1 MTPPITPA
9 YSPLARAVTWPLPS
23 TRTPGMFSFSHL
35 GHGAGAGAELKEG
48 TFLGLGAE
56 GDLEA
61 RRGSVFDPER
71 L

>member
-1 MTPPITPA
+1 
-9 YSPLARAVTWPLPS
+9 
-23 TRTPGMFSFSHL
+23 MFSSSHL
-35 GHGAGAGAELKEG
+35 GHGAREGAELKEG